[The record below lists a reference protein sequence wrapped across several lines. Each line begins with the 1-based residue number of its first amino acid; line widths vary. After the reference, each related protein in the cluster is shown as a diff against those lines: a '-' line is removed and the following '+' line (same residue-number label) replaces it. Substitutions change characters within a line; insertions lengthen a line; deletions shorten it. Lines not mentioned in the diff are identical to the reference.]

1 LIKGFET
8 MKPKTEEKILHE
20 FIKVIDD
27 PDKAEKKFLGFS
39 RIALAICVIFIF
51 YCLSNGFETLENK
64 YYFALFAF
72 ISGMSLGL
80 AIWFIQ
86 AGTQTKIMV
95 KHMSRE
101 SINRRI
107 DEINSI

>member
-1 LIKGFET
+1 
-8 MKPKTEEKILHE
+8 MKPKAEKKILRE

-27 PDKAEKKFLGFS
+27 PDRAEKKFIKLS
-39 RIALAICVIFIF
+39 RIALTICVIFLF
-51 YCLSNGFETLENK
+51 YCLSNGIETIENK
-64 YYFALFAF
+64 YYFALLAF
-72 ISGMSLGL
+72 ISGVSFGL

-95 KHMSRE
+95 KHMSNE

-107 DEINSI
+107 DEIDSICKEKGSE